1 MEGTGGH
8 AGTRSTHLAF
18 FSHICRCELV
28 CMAITFGLL
37 EMEASFCKTD
47 CIEFIF
53 TISGSNLSTNF
64 ISGRVKVKQVQQ

>member
-8 AGTRSTHLAF
+8 AGTRSTCRI
-18 FSHICRCELV
+18 FSHVRRCELV

-53 TISGSNLSTNF
+53 TLSGSNLSTNF
-64 ISGRVKVKQVQQ
+64 IRAESR